1 MTGLARAG
9 AMKPLLYALL
19 GAYSLV
25 VVLPFFWMFA
35 ASFKTTREIFA
46 DPFGWPDAPSLDNYA
61 RAWEQGIGGYFLNS
75 LLVTVATVV
84 LIIGLSG
91 IAAYGFARLKFRGR
105 ALLYTLIIAG
115 YAVPIHTVLVPL
127 YEMLDAAGMLDSY
140 AGLVLP
146 YVAFGIPFSIILL
159 YAFLLEFP
167 KELEEAARLD
177 GCNRW
182 QTIRH
187 VVAPL
192 SLPGLSSVAIFS
204 GVFTWNEF
212 LLGLLILS
220 SDGLKTLPV
229 GLVAFQGAYASDWG
243 ALMAGVVLATV
254 PLLVLYMVMQKH
266 FVRSLAG
273 LGK

>member
-1 MTGLARAG
+1 MRSLGW
-9 AMKPLLYALL
+9 KPLLYGLL

-25 VVLPFFWMFA
+25 VILPFFWMFA
-35 ASFKTTREIFA
+35 ASLKSNREIFG
-46 DPFGWPDAPSLDNYA
+46 DPFGWPGAPNFANYA
-61 RAWEQGIGGYFLNS
+61 KAWDQGIGTYFLNS
-75 LLVTVATVV
+75 LLVTVVTVTLTIV
-84 LIIGLSG
+84 LSG
-91 IAAYGFARLKFRGR
+91 LAAYGFARLRFRGR
-105 ALLYTLIIAG
+105 GLLYALVIAG
-115 YAVPIHTVLVPL
+115 YAVPVHTVLVPL
-127 YEMLDAAGMLDSY
+127 YEMLDAAGMLDRY
-140 AGLVLP
+140 VGLVLP

-167 KELEEAARLD
+167 AELEEAARLD

-192 SLPGLSSVAIFS
+192 SLPGISSVAIFM

-254 PLLVLYMVMQKH
+254 PLLVLYMAMQKH

>member
-1 MTGLARAG
+1 MILLGRN
-9 AMKPLLYALL
+9 MKPLLYGVV

-25 VVLPFFWMFA
+25 VILPFVWMFA

-46 DPFGWPDAPSLDNYA
+46 DPFGWPTEPSLANYA
-61 RAWEQGIGGYFLNS
+61 RAWDQGIGIYFLNS
-75 LLVTVATVV
+75 LIVTAITVL
-84 LIIGLSG
+84 LIIALSG
-91 IAAYGFARLKFRGR
+91 VAAYGFARLKFRGR
-105 ALLYTLIIAG
+105 TLLYALIIAG

-127 YEMLDAAGMLDSY
+127 YKMLDAAGMLDSY
-140 AGLVLP
+140 VGLILP

-177 GCNRW
+177 GCSRW

-220 SDGLKTLPV
+220 KDGLKTLPV

-243 ALMAGVVLATV
+243 ALMAGVVLATI

>member
-1 MTGLARAG
+1 MRKPVWT
-9 AMKPLLYALL
+9 PLLYGLL
-19 GAYSLV
+19 GGYSLV
-25 VVLPFFWMFA
+25 VILPFFWMLA
-35 ASFKTTREIFA
+35 ASLKTNRQIFG
-46 DPFGWPDAPSLDNYA
+46 DPFGWPASPNFANYA
-61 RAWEQGIGGYFLNS
+61 KAWDQGIGTYFVNS
-75 LLVTVATVV
+75 LLVTALTVFLTIV
-84 LIIGLSG
+84 LSG
-91 IAAYGFARLKFRGR
+91 VAAYGFARLRFGGRG
-105 ALLYTLIIAG
+105 LLYALIIAG

-127 YEMLDAAGMLDSY
+127 YEMLDAAGMLDRY
-140 AGLVLP
+140 VGLVLP
-146 YVAFGIPFSIILL
+146 YVAFGIPFAIILL

-182 QTIRH
+182 QALWH
-187 VVAPL
+187 VVVPL
-192 SLPGLSSVAIFS
+192 SLPGLSSVAIFT

-220 SDGLKTLPV
+220 SDELKTLPV

-254 PLLVLYMVMQKH
+254 PLLLLYAVLQKQ

>member
-1 MTGLARAG
+1 MPVPSSSRL
-9 AMKPLLYALL
+9 KPLLYAIL
-19 GAYSLV
+19 GGYSLLV
-25 VVLPFFWMFA
+25 ILPFVWMFA
-35 ASFKTTREIFA
+35 ASVKTNREIFS
-46 DPFGWPDAPSLDNYA
+46 DPFGWPDSPTWSNYA
-61 RAWEQGIGGYFLNS
+61 TAWDQGVGTYFLNS
-75 LLVTVATVV
+75 LIITVVTVLLT
-84 LIIGLSG
+84 IILSG
-91 IAAYGFARLKFRGR
+91 LAAYGFARLRFKGRG
-105 ALLYTLIIAG
+105 LLYALMVAG
-115 YAVPIHTVLVPL
+115 YAVPVHTVLVPL
-127 YEMLDAAGMLDSY
+127 YKMLDAAGMLDSY
-140 AGLVLP
+140 VGLVLP
-146 YVAFGIPFSIILL
+146 YVAFGIPFAVILL

-182 QTIRH
+182 QTLRH

-192 SLPGLSSVAIFS
+192 SLPGISSVAIFI

-229 GLVAFQGAYASDWG
+229 GLVAFQGAYASNWG

-254 PLLVLYMVMQKH
+254 PLLILYAVLQKQ

>member
-1 MTGLARAG
+1 MQA
-9 AMKPLLYALL
+9 LLYAVL
-19 GAYSLV
+19 GGYSLLV
-25 VVLPFFWMFA
+25 ILPFVWMFA
-35 ASFKTTREIFA
+35 ASFKSSREIFS
-46 DPFGWPDAPSLDNYA
+46 DPFGWPADVSLGNYA
-61 RAWEQGIGGYFLNS
+61 KAWDQGIGTYFLNS
-75 LLVTVATVV
+75 LVITAVTVV
-84 LIIGLSG
+84 LTILLSG
-91 IAAYGFARLKFRGR
+91 LAAYAFARLKFGARGV
-105 ALLYTLIIAG
+105 LYALIIAG

-127 YEMLDAAGMLDSY
+127 YKMLDAAGMLDSY
-140 AGLVLP
+140 VGLILP
-146 YVAFGIPFSIILL
+146 YVAFGIPFAIILL

-182 QTIRH
+182 QTLRH

-192 SLPGLSSVAIFS
+192 SLPGISSVAIFT

-254 PLLVLYMVMQKH
+254 PLLILYAVLQKQ

>member
-1 MTGLARAG
+1 MSERFKIS
-9 AMKPLLYALL
+9 KPLLYGVL

-25 VVLPFFWMFA
+25 VILPFFWMFA
-35 ASFKTTREIFA
+35 ASLKTNREIFS
-46 DPFGWPDAPSLDNYA
+46 DPFSWPNSPTWSNYA
-61 RAWEQGIGGYFLNS
+61 TAWDQGIGTYFLNS
-75 LLVTVATVV
+75 FIITVITVLLTI
-84 LIIGLSG
+84 LLSG
-91 IAAYGFARLKFRGR
+91 LAAYGFARMKFKGRG
-105 ALLYTLIIAG
+105 LLHAVVIAG
-115 YAVPIHTVLVPL
+115 YAVPVHTVLVPL
-127 YEMLDAAGMLDSY
+127 YEMLSAAGMLDSY
-140 AGLVLP
+140 VGLILP
-146 YVAFGIPFSIILL
+146 YVAFGIPFAIILL

-182 QTIRH
+182 QTLRH

-192 SLPGLSSVAIFS
+192 SLPGISSVAIFI

-212 LLGLLILS
+212 LLGLLILT

-229 GLVAFQGAYASDWG
+229 GLVAFQGAYASNWG

-254 PLLVLYMVMQKH
+254 PLLILYAVLQKQ